1 MAAGRFTRGAIVAN
15 AKFRL
20 PRIDEHV
27 AILGCTG
34 SGKTTLASFVLSKS
48 PFDKMPFIAIDY
60 KDDDLLASISRLK
73 EIGLHETIP
82 RHAGL
87 YVIRPLP
94 SDIEEM
100 EKWLWKVWTACE
112 TGLYVDEAYLL
123 PNKEAIKNI
132 LAQGR
137 SRRIPVIASSQRP
150 VDVPRSIFTE
160 ASHIAVFRLNDRRDK
175 KTVGEFT
182 PDGMLENRLP
192 DYHSFWYSVK
202 DHQADD
208 PVPYHV
214 LKPVPTADKIV
225 EIINDRLSPEY
236 HVS

>member
-1 MAAGRFTRGAIVAN
+1 M

-20 PRIDEHV
+20 PRTDEHV

-34 SGKTTLASFVLSKS
+34 SGKTTLAGFVLSRA
-48 PFDKMPFIAIDY
+48 PFDKMPYIAVDY
-60 KDDDLLASISRLK
+60 KGDDFLGSIDRIE

-82 RHAGL
+82 PHPGL
-87 YVIRPLP
+87 YVVRPMP
-94 SDIEEM
+94 SEIDAM
-100 EKWLWKVWTACE
+100 ETWLWKIWE
-112 TGLYVDEAYLL
+112 KGRTGLYIDEAYLL

-137 SRRIPVIASSQRP
+137 SLRIPVIAASQRP

-182 PDGMLENRLP
+182 PDGMLEKRLP
-192 DYHSFWYSVK
+192 DYHSFWYNVK
-202 DHQADD
+202 DHSADD
-208 PVPYHV
+208 MQPYNVLSPVP
-214 LKPVPTADKIV
+214 KAEQIV
-225 EIINDRLSPEY
+225 EIINDRLAPN
-236 HVS
+236 HKVT